1 MKAFIVGHIGTI
13 AAVAAYL
20 YLALVS
26 SLPDPGDPRPVS
38 QKVYQTVY
46 TMLHILSNRVVVKY
60 PPPVA
65 PAPSSTPVPP
75 TQGV

>member
-1 MKAFIVGHIGTI
+1 MKAFIVGHLGTI
-13 AAVAAYL
+13 VAIAAYL

-65 PAPSSTPVPP
+65 PAPAPPVTP
-75 TQGV
+75 TQGA